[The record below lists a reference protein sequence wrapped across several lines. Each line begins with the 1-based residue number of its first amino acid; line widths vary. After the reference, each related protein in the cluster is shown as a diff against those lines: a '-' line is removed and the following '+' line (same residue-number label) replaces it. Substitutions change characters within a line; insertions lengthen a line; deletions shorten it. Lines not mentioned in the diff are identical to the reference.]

1 MSRPAALRCLEGM
14 STHSTKVTKVVVLGG
29 GYAGTLAASHLRT
42 DPDTEVTLVNPRPEF
57 VQRIRLHQLVAGTGE
72 ATLGFDGLLAAG
84 VRLVVDGAARIDR
97 DARRVELE
105 SGAALD
111 YDYLVYAV
119 GSRGAVPPAHAY
131 PIAEVEHARRLR
143 AALAD
148 LPLDAPVT
156 VVGGGLTGI
165 ETAAELA
172 ERGRAVTLVTGGTLA
187 PSLSEKGRRSIAGTL
202 AGLGVTVLDDVVT
215 EVREDA
221 VVLGGGELAAALTV
235 WTAGFEVPDLAARS
249 GLRTDEVGRLVT
261 DDTLTSVD
269 DDRIVAAGDAAAP
282 SGRALRMSCQA
293 AQPMGLQAARTVL
306 SRIAGTEPRA
316 LDPRFVGSCVSV
328 GRHAGT
334 VQVARKDDTPLDVVI
349 GGRMGAAVKEFVCR
363 GTMMSIRGEARRPGS
378 IARLLGSG
386 RPAQQEVS

>member
-1 MSRPAALRCLEGM
+1 MTEKS
-14 STHSTKVTKVVVLGG
+14 KVVVLGG

-42 DPDTEVTLVNPRPEF
+42 DADTDVTLVNPRPEF

-72 ATLGFDGLLAAG
+72 AALGYDGLLAEG
-84 VRLVVDGAARIDR
+84 VRLVVDEAARIDVPG
-97 DARRVELE
+97 RRVELA
-105 SGAALD
+105 SGAVLD

-131 PIAEVEHARRLR
+131 PIAEVEHARLLR
-143 AALAD
+143 AALVD
-148 LPLDAPVT
+148 LPADAPVT

-172 ERGRAVTLVTGGTLA
+172 EQGRSVALVTGGTLA
-187 PSLSEKGRRSIAGTL
+187 PSLSEKGRRSIAATL

-215 EVREDA
+215 EVREGA
-221 VVLGGGELAAALTV
+221 VVLGAGERPSAVTV
-235 WTAGFEVPDLAARS
+235 WTAGFAVPDLAARS

-261 DDTLTSVD
+261 DDTLTSID

-334 VQVARKDDTPLDVVI
+334 VQVARKDDTPLDVVV
-349 GGRMGAAVKEFVCR
+349 GGRLGARIKELVCR
-363 GTMMSIRGEARRPGS
+363 STMMSIRGEARRPGS
-378 IARLLGSG
+378 VARLLGSG
-386 RPAQQEVS
+386 RPAREEVS